1 MSLMGGLLDSIITA
15 LIIMF
20 FARALISWFFVLN
33 IRNELI
39 NQVNSVL
46 ALFTEPIVAPIR
58 RVIPPMGS
66 IDISF
71 MVAIFLLIFIRWAI
85 NQVL

>member
-1 MSLMGGLLDSIITA
+1 MSVIGGLLDSIVTA

-20 FARALISWFFVLN
+20 FARALISWLFVLN
-33 IRNELI
+33 IRNEFVY
-39 NQVNSVL
+39 QVNSVL

-58 RVIPPMGS
+58 RVIPAMGS

-71 MVAIFLLIFIRWAI
+71 MGAIFLLIFIQRLI
-85 NQVL
+85 GRMF

>member
-1 MSLMGGLLDSIITA
+1 MSLIGGLLDSIITA

>member
-1 MSLMGGLLDSIITA
+1 MSLIGGLLDSIITA

-33 IRNELI
+33 IRNEI
-39 NQVNSVL
+39 IYQVNSVL
-46 ALFTEPIVAPIR
+46 ALFTDPIVAPIR

-71 MVAIFLLIFIRWAI
+71 MVAIFLLIFIRWVV

>member
-1 MSLMGGLLDSIITA
+1 MSLIGGLVDSIINA

-20 FARALISWFFVLN
+20 FARALISWLFVLN
-33 IRNELI
+33 IRNQLI

-71 MVAIFLLIFIRWAI
+71 MVAIFLLIFVQRMVSKA
-85 NQVL
+85 L

>member
-1 MSLMGGLLDSIITA
+1 MSFIGSLIDSILTA

-20 FARALISWFFVLN
+20 FVRALISWFFVLN

-39 NQVNSVL
+39 MQVNAVL
-46 ALFTEPIVAPIR
+46 ALFTEPIIAPIR

-71 MVAIFLLIFIRWAI
+71 MVAIFLLIFIQR
-85 NQVL
+85 VVGRVF